1 MLRVIGVVRAA
12 GWFAC
17 ALLHLLLLVG
27 LPLGALTL
35 GGRYTVLPLT
45 IRPVSLVMVVLWS
58 LCGWISLAY
67 AGVVPSRVPHRR
79 LHLYVALMAVWLLA
93 ASVFNLFITAS
104 SAERYGTGALTVVI
118 LLLTVI
124 LLVIGR
130 SSAGGRPGPQ
140 PLHRRVRR

>member
-1 MLRVIGVVRAA
+1 MLRVIGVVCAA

-67 AGVVPSRVPHRR
+67 TGVVPSRVPHCR

-104 SAERYGTGALTVVI
+104 SAER
-118 LLLTVI
+118 
-124 LLVIGR
+124 
-130 SSAGGRPGPQ
+130 
-140 PLHRRVRR
+140 

>member
-1 MLRVIGVVRAA
+1 MLRVIGVVCAA

-35 GGRYTVLPLT
+35 GGRYTVLPL
-45 IRPVSLVMVVLWS
+45 VVLWS

-67 AGVVPSRVPHRR
+67 TGVVPSRVPHRR